1 MAVKNAKWSLLF
13 ALLMEKKRL
22 FLSNG
27 LVTNLFIVVSVT
39 DVNALDSEIV
49 TIPPRDGPAKLPIA
63 ATDPL
68 GNQYFSRV
76 VGGDNSPSLLEV
88 LEEIQ
93 RVLIGVIA
101 RAGLHYQKAYYN
113 IINR

>member
-1 MAVKNAKWSLLF
+1 MVVKNAKWSQLF
-13 ALLMEKKRL
+13 ALLVEKIRL

-63 ATDPL
+63 ATDPRKPI
-68 GNQYFSRV
+68 FFPRCW
-76 VGGDNSPSLLEV
+76 GG
-88 LEEIQ
+88 
-93 RVLIGVIA
+93 
-101 RAGLHYQKAYYN
+101 
-113 IINR
+113 